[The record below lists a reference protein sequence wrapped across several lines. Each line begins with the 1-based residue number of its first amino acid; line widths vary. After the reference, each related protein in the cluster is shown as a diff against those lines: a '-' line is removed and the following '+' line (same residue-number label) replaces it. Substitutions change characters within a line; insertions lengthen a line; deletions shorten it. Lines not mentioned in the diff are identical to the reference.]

1 MNIFIVRPLY
11 LISIHGYELCCT
23 TKDLF
28 LKLSFWR
35 VIAASS
41 SSSITSSKLCSNVF
55 PTSVSNTA
63 TTSSLKTNK
72 SGSSGRIWVLLSTFW
87 IGSGARSYV
96 TTRPFVGVIGRDE
109 AGGVSVCT
117 AASASGTLPL
127 ISSNH
132 RSVWIVWC
140 WRLSAPSLIRPKI
153 LDLLSYLIIQTK
165 CSVICKYVILRYE
178 RIYKIPFERNPSL
191 SPSLLEIR
199 FLARA
204 RAAVRLALGD
214 NTDIP
219 SLETEGDWR

>member
-1 MNIFIVRPLY
+1 MNTFMVIPLY
-11 LISIHGYELCCT
+11 LINIHGYELCCT
-23 TKDLF
+23 TRDLF

-96 TTRPFVGVIGRDE
+96 TLCTFVGVRGRDE

-140 WRLSAPSLIRPKI
+140 WRLSAPSLIRPEI
-153 LDLLSYLIIQTK
+153 LDLLSFHIIQTK
-165 CSVICKYVILRYE
+165 CSVLKYVILRSG

-204 RAAVRLALGD
+204 LAAVRLALGD